1 MLYPQNLE
9 QKLGFDKIR
18 TKLNEACESSLG
30 QQFVQKIKFSKDQK
44 SIEKWLLQTDE
55 FVRIIQGGELFPN
68 SNYLDITA
76 YLKKAGVENTYL
88 IEEEFFNLILTFKTL
103 NNCLDFFKAHHQDYP
118 ELAELT
124 HPIFFDEEIL
134 WALDKRFD
142 ERGQLHDHAS
152 DLLFEIRKRIEQ
164 EQRRLRKVLDGVL
177 KRAQKEGFTPDDVNI
192 TIRDGRMVIPVLAE
206 HKRRIRGFVHG
217 ESATGQTVYLEPGEV
232 LEINNEVRE
241 LHYAEKRE
249 VIRILTELTDL
260 LRPEIENLSGVVQ
273 FLGVIDFIRAK
284 ARFSIEI
291 EATKPLWKSQKG
303 FDWKEARHPI
313 LLMAHKEQKK
323 EVVPLNIHL
332 DSHNRVLLISGP
344 NAGGKS
350 VCLKTVGL
358 LQYMFQCGMLVPV
371 GEESEFGLFGHLFI
385 DIGDEQSIENDL
397 STYSSHLLNMKN
409 LLAHVNKGTL
419 FLIDEF
425 GTGTEPQFGGAIA
438 ESILSELKD
447 AKGMGVITT
456 HYGNLK
462 EFADKQHGLING
474 AMKYD
479 LKQLQPLYQLEIGK
493 PGSSFALEI
502 AQKIG
507 LPKSTIDKAK
517 ERVGVKQ
524 VSFDQMLGQLES
536 QKHEVDKAEK
546 RIKQKEQEL
555 DELTAQYAELKEHLD
570 KQQKQ
575 IIREAKSEANALI
588 KGANKEIERVIRE
601 IKEKQAQDDKEAV
614 KSLRKDLE
622 TLKAKTEPKQVPVNR
637 APQVTITKAEG
648 EIEVGSYVRIIGQE
662 TIARVNAIKGKDAE
676 LAIGGL
682 SSIVKMR
689 RLEKVGRKEFR
700 QETKSTEP
708 KGVSLNQKM
717 ANFSHRLDIRGFRAE
732 EVIPR
737 LDQYVDEA
745 ILLGANELNIL
756 HGKGTGVLRQIVRNH
771 LKGYKEISDI
781 RDEHAD
787 RGGAGVTLVSLA

>member
-9 QKLGFDKIR
+9 QKLGFDKII

-30 QQFVQKIKFSKDQK
+30 QQFVRKIKYSKDQK

-55 FVRIIQGGELFPN
+55 FVKIIQGGELFPN

-76 YLKKAGVENTYL
+76 YLKKAEIENTYL

-103 NNCLDFFKAHHQDYP
+103 DKCLDFFRTHHEDYP

-124 HPIFFDEEIL
+124 HPILFDDDLL
-134 WALDKRFD
+134 WKLDKRFD
-142 ERGQLHDHAS
+142 DRGKLNDHAS
-152 DLLFEIRKRIEQ
+152 DLLFEIRKGIEQ

-241 LHYAEKRE
+241 LQYAEKRE

-273 FLGVIDFIRAK
+273 FLGLIDFIRAK

-291 EATKPLWKSQKG
+291 EAIKPVWKSEKG
-303 FDWKEARHPI
+303 FDWTNARHPI
-313 LLMAHKEQKK
+313 LLLAHKEQNK

-371 GEESEFGLFGHLFI
+371 DEQSEFGIFRDLFI

-409 LLAHVNKGTL
+409 LLAHVNKGSL

-447 AKGMGVITT
+447 SKGLGVITT

-462 EFADKQHGLING
+462 EFADKQPGLING

-479 LKQLQPLYQLEIGK
+479 LKRLQPLYQLEIGK

-502 AQKIG
+502 AEKIG
-507 LPKSTIDKAK
+507 LPKSTLEKAK

-536 QKHEVDKAEK
+536 QKYEVDKAEK
-546 RIKQKEQEL
+546 RIRQKEQEL
-555 DELTAQYAELKEHLD
+555 DELTKQYAELKEHLD
-570 KQQKQ
+570 HQQKR
-575 IIREAKSEANALI
+575 IIRNAKAEAADLI
-588 KGANKEIERVIRE
+588 KGANREIERIIRE
-601 IKEKQAQDDKEAV
+601 IKEKQAKEDKEAV
-614 KSLRKDLE
+614 KALRKNLDE
-622 TLKAKTEPKQVPVNR
+622 LKTKTEPKA
-637 APQVTITKAEG
+637 APAPETPKVTISRAEG
-648 EIEVGSYVRIIGQE
+648 AIEAGSYVKIKGQE
-662 TIARVNAIKGKDAE
+662 TVARVTSIKGKDAE

-682 SSIVKMR
+682 TSIVKMN
-689 RLEKVGRKEFR
+689 RLEKVSRKEFR
-700 QETKSTEP
+700 QETKTTEA

-717 ANFSHRLDIRGFRAE
+717 ADFSHKLDIRGFRAE

-737 LDQYVDEA
+737 LDQYLDEA
-745 ILLGANELNIL
+745 LLLGANELHIL
-756 HGKGTGVLRQIVRNH
+756 HGKGSGVLRQIVRNH
-771 LKGYKEISDI
+771 LKTYKSVSEM

-787 RGGAGVTLVSLA
+787 RGGAGITIVNLS